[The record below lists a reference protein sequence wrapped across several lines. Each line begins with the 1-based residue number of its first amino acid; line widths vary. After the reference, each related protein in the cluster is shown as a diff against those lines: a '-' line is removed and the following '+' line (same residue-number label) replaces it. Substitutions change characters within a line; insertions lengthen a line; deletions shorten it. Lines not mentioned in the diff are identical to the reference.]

1 MLLTGSLPNEL
12 DHLYITLIH
21 GRDKLS
27 FEEVC
32 SALLDYE
39 IWNKDK
45 KKHSDK
51 SMEALIVR
59 GRSQN
64 KKSEKGERRDQIVDW

>member
-32 SALLDYE
+32 SVLLDYE

-45 KKHSDK
+45 KKTF
-51 SMEALIVR
+51 
-59 GRSQN
+59 RSVN
-64 KKSEKGERRDQIVDW
+64 GSIDSERE